1 MPTIISRGAGSASG
15 FGFGS
20 GRGATLQ
27 TVTFTIS
34 SVWVAP
40 AGVTLVTTLSG
51 IGQNGSPAYWG
62 DFQPG
67 SSQSV
72 SYVENS
78 APSGISSATIESRA
92 QAEWDKLP
100 TSYTPDGVYAS
111 WTLWYYYVNRVEEYP
126 RDGIVRVRNGFS
138 KTKIGN
144 GWGSSYTTPSLG
156 ASYRQYAA
164 GNLEQYYGEATG
176 DSASALGY
184 TFPGGVGGPATGA
197 TYNNVTVTPGNSYVI
212 YVPSGAAVTIQYYA

>member
-20 GRGATLQ
+20 GRAATLQ
-27 TVTFTIS
+27 TVTFTS
-34 SVWVAP
+34 NGTWTAP
-40 AGVTLVTTLSG
+40 VGVTLVTTLSG
-51 IGQNGSPAYWG
+51 IGQNGSPAFWG
-62 DFQPG
+62 EFQPG

-72 SYVENS
+72 SYVETS
-78 APSGISSATIESRA
+78 APAGISSSTIEARA

-111 WTLWYYYVNRVEEYP
+111 WTLWYYYVNRVDEYA
-126 RDGIVRVRNGFS
+126 RDGIVRVKNGFS

-144 GWGSSYTTPSLG
+144 GWGTTYTTPPS
-156 ASYRQYAA
+156 SYRNYAA
-164 GNLEQYYGEATG
+164 GNLEQYYGETTG

-197 TYNNVTVTPGNSYVI
+197 TYNNVSVTPGTGYSIV
-212 YVPSGAAVTIQYYA
+212 VPSGGSVTIQYYA

>member
-20 GRGATLQ
+20 GRAATLQ
-27 TVTFTIS
+27 TVTFTS
-34 SVWVAP
+34 SGTWVAP
-40 AGVTLVTTLSG
+40 VGVALVTTLSG
-51 IGQNGSPAYWG
+51 VGQSGSPAYWG

-72 SYVENS
+72 SYVETS

-111 WTLWYYYVNRVEEYP
+111 WTLWYYYVNRVDQYARE
-126 RDGIVRVRNGFS
+126 GVVRVKNGFS

-144 GWGSSYTTPSLG
+144 GWGTTYTTPPS
-156 ASYRQYAA
+156 SSRNYAA
-164 GNLEQYYGEATG
+164 GNLEEYYAASTGEN
-176 DSASALGY
+176 ASALGY

-197 TYNNVTVTPGNSYVI
+197 TYNNVTVTPGTGYSIV
-212 YVPSGAAVTIQYYA
+212 VPSGAAVTIQYYA